1 MAAMAMRYSSEC
13 FMGMNGGT
21 EGALFSA
28 LVAIQ
33 KEREMEKDNG

>member
-1 MAAMAMRYSSEC
+1 
-13 FMGMNGGT
+13 MGCNGGL

-33 KEREMEKDNG
+33 KEREDRDEEIER